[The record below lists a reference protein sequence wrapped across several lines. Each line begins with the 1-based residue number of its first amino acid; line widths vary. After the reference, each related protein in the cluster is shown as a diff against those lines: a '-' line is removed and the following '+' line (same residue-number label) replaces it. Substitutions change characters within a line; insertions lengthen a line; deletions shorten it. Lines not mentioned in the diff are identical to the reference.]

1 MAGFSLPQ
9 RVPITK
15 ASIAENAPR
24 IPWDKFITRMN
35 WRNGEHVGLIGP
47 TGQGKTTLL
56 LQLLPMHP
64 YVTVFGTKPRDPVMR
79 SLADDGYIFL
89 ERWRELDPEKYPR
102 RVIWPNA
109 RTLGSKDIQRDVF
122 SHAMESIYVEGQW
135 TLAIDETW
143 YFDNVLRLGE
153 LIKLYLLQARS
164 LGISLVAATQ
174 RPAWVPRELYTSA
187 THLFFW
193 RTNEEQDLQSLS
205 GMGGTSSR
213 IIREIVANLERY
225 QTLYVNTRTG
235 KMYRTRVPKNLSEG
249 R

>member
-1 MAGFSLPQ
+1 
-9 RVPITK
+9 
-15 ASIAENAPR
+15 
-24 IPWDKFITRMN
+24 
-35 WRNGEHVGLIGP
+35 
-47 TGQGKTTLL
+47 
-56 LQLLPMHP
+56 MHH
-64 YVTVFGTKPRDPVMR
+64 YVTVFATKPKDKVMQAL
-79 SLADDGYIFL
+79 SDDGYIFL
-89 ERWRELDPEKYPR
+89 ERWRDLSAEKYPR
-102 RVIWPNA
+102 RVVWPNA
-109 RTLGSKDIQRDVF
+109 RTLGSKAVQKDVF
-122 SHAMESIYVEGQW
+122 SEAMESIYVEGRW

-213 IIREIVANLERY
+213 LIRETVASLEMY

-235 KMYRTRVPKNLSEG
+235 QLYRTRIPKELSA
-249 R
+249 